1 MNNNQ
6 NIGRKP
12 GDAMKIGAII
22 AVVAGSIAL
31 IIGTLF
37 SIITILMGSFANS
50 STIGTDDSTSTH
62 SRTFLLYQFSIF
74 ILIFSLLNIP
84 SIVINIL
91 LLNGKLKSSIIPSI
105 LAIIGLGVGLIGIV
119 CGILI
124 LLGKFE
130 DEIDVNSNENFW
142 NKNFNVSKWT
152 TKGKQRKT
160 NYQSEQRTATVP
172 NTVIDDTELKEV

>member
-1 MNNNQ
+1 
-6 NIGRKP
+6 
-12 GDAMKIGAII
+12 MKIGAII
-22 AVVAGSIAL
+22 AVVVGSITL

-50 STIGTDDSTSTH
+50 TTVGFDDSPPIYLG
-62 SRTFLLYQFSIF
+62 TFLYQFSIF

-91 LLNGKLKSSIIPSI
+91 LLNGRLKSSIIPSI
-105 LAIIGLGVGLIGIV
+105 FAIIGLGIGVVGIV

-124 LLGKFE
+124 LFGKFE

-142 NKNFNVSKWT
+142 NKNFNVPKWT
-152 TKGKQRKT
+152 TKTKQNKKT
-160 NYQSEQRTATVP
+160 TFSSKKVN
-172 NTVIDDTELKEV
+172 D

>member
-6 NIGRKP
+6 NIGRKR
-12 GDAMKIGAII
+12 GNAMKIGAII
-22 AVVAGSIAL
+22 AVVVGSIVL

-37 SIITILMGSFANS
+37 SIITILIGSFTTTVGFDNS
-50 STIGTDDSTSTH
+50 LPAH
-62 SRTFLLYQFSIF
+62 SGIFLYQFSIF

-105 LAIIGLGVGLIGIV
+105 FAIIGLGMGLIGIV

-142 NKNFNVSKWT
+142 NKNFNFSKWT
-152 TKGKQRKT
+152 TKVKQRKS
-160 NYQSEQRTATVP
+160 NYQSKQNTVTVP
-172 NTVIDDTELKEV
+172 NTVIDDNELKEI

>member
-6 NIGRKP
+6 NIGRKS
-12 GDAMKIGAII
+12 GEAMKIGAII

-31 IIGTLF
+31 IVGILF
-37 SIITILMGSFANS
+37 STITILMGSFTNS
-50 STIGTDDSTSTH
+50 TRVSFDDSPPIH
-62 SRTFLLYQFSIF
+62 FGTFLYQFSIF

-91 LLNGKLKSSIIPSI
+91 LLNGKLKNSIIPSI
-105 LAIIGLGVGLIGIV
+105 LAVLGLGVGIIGIV
-119 CGILI
+119 CGGLI

-142 NKNFNVSKWT
+142 NKNFNFSKWT
-152 TKGKQRKT
+152 TKTKQKKIMINQNKT
-160 NYQSEQRTATVP
+160 Q
-172 NTVIDDTELKEV
+172 

>member
-22 AVVAGSIAL
+22 AVVVGSIAL

-37 SIITILMGSFANS
+37 SIITILMVSFAN
-50 STIGTDDSTSTH
+50 TTTVGFDDSPPIH
-62 SRTFLLYQFSIF
+62 SGTFLYQFSIF

-105 LAIIGLGVGLIGIV
+105 FAIIGLGIGLIGIV

-142 NKNFNVSKWT
+142 NKNFNISKWT
-152 TKGKQRKT
+152 TKAKQRKS
-160 NYQSEQRTATVP
+160 NYQSEQNTVTVP
-172 NTVIDDTELKEV
+172 NTVIDNNELKEI

>member
-22 AVVAGSIAL
+22 AIVVGSIAL

-37 SIITILMGSFANS
+37 SIITILMSSFAN
-50 STIGTDDSTSTH
+50 TTTVRFDDSPPVH
-62 SRTFLLYQFSIF
+62 SGTFLYQFSIF

-105 LAIIGLGVGLIGIV
+105 FAIIGLGIGLIGIV

-142 NKNFNVSKWT
+142 NKNFNISKWT
-152 TKGKQRKT
+152 TKAKQRKS
-160 NYQSEQRTATVP
+160 NYQSEQNTVTVP
-172 NTVIDDTELKEV
+172 STVIDDNEIKEV